1 MIRALFI
8 GFILVLLQVTLAKAE
23 KVRLAVTS
31 SFHNSGLS
39 DHLIPHIETDLEID
53 IQIIVVG
60 TGQAIKLGEN
70 GDVDAILVHSKPD
83 EEEFVK
89 TGFGKHRREIMFN
102 DYVVVGPTNDPAQIA
117 SSENLLEVFKRLS
130 EAKVGFVS
138 RGDFSGT
145 HKKEIEIWDKIIFNP
160 KDIGPHYI
168 SVGSSMGKALNI
180 AVAFDAYILSDK
192 ATWLNHKN
200 KGNLEIQFEGDL
212 LLHNQYSF
220 LPISKTKHSHV
231 ESQLVKKIEGWLVS
245 EKAKK
250 LINSYLIEDQQ
261 VFTFN
266 AE

>member
-1 MIRALFI
+1 M
-8 GFILVLLQVTLAKAE
+8 AE

-39 DHLIPHIETDLEID
+39 EHLIPHLETDLEID
-53 IQIIVVG
+53 IQLIVVG
-60 TGQAIKLGEN
+60 TGQAIKLGKN

-89 TGFGKHRREIMFN
+89 TGFANHRREIMFN
-102 DYVVVGPTNDPAQIA
+102 EYVVLGPTDDPAQIKFA
-117 SSENLLEVFKRLS
+117 DNLREAFRNLS
-130 EAKVGFVS
+130 KAKTEFVS
-138 RGDFSGT
+138 RGDLSGT
-145 HKKEIEIWDKIIFNP
+145 HKKEMEIWKEINFDP
-160 KDIGPHYI
+160 KKFSTKYI
-168 SVGSSMGKALNI
+168 SVGSNMGKAINI

-220 LPISKTKHSHV
+220 LPINKDKHSHV
-231 ESQLVKKIEGWLVS
+231 ESKLVKRIEEWLVS
-245 EKAKK
+245 ERAKK
-250 LINSYLIEDQQ
+250 LINSYIIDEEQ

-266 AE
+266 AK

>member
-1 MIRALFI
+1 M
-8 GFILVLLQVTLAKAE
+8 LVLLQVTSAVAE

-53 IQIIVVG
+53 IQLIVVG

-89 TGFGKHRREIMFN
+89 TGFAKHRREIMFN
-102 DYVVVGPTNDPAQIA
+102 EYVIVGPSSDPAQIA
-117 SSENLLEVFKRLS
+117 SAGNLLDAFDKLS
-130 EAKVGFVS
+130 KSKVNFVS

-145 HKKEIEIWDKIIFNP
+145 HKKEIEIWSKITFDP
-160 KDIGPHYI
+160 KDIGTQYI
-168 SVGSSMGKALNI
+168 SVGSSMGKAINI
-180 AVAFDAYILSDK
+180 AAAFDAYILSDK

-200 KGNLEIQFEGDL
+200 KGNLSIQFEGDQ

-220 LPISKTKHSHV
+220 LPINKNRHSHV
-231 ESQLVKKIEGWLVS
+231 ESKLVEKIEEWLTS

-250 LINSYLIEDQQ
+250 LINSYIIENMQ
-261 VFTFN
+261 VFNFN
-266 AE
+266 AN

>member
-1 MIRALFI
+1 MIRALLI
-8 GFILVLLQVTLAKAE
+8 GLMLVLLQVTSAMAG

-39 DHLIPHIETDLEID
+39 DHLIPHIEADLEID
-53 IQIIVVG
+53 IQLIVVG

-89 TGFGKHRREIMFN
+89 TGFAKHRREIMFN
-102 DYVVVGPTNDPAQIA
+102 EYVIVGPSSDPAQVA
-117 SSENLLEVFKRLS
+117 SAKNLLDIFHKLS
-130 EAKVGFVS
+130 KAKVNFVS

-145 HKKEIEIWDKIIFNP
+145 HKKEIEIWRKIIFDP
-160 KDIGPHYI
+160 KDIGTRYI
-168 SVGSSMGKALNI
+168 SVGSSMGKAINI

-200 KGNLEIQFEGDL
+200 KGNLAIQFEGDQ

-220 LPISKTKHSHV
+220 LPINKKRHSHV
-231 ESQLVKKIEGWLVS
+231 ESKLVEKIEEWLTS
-245 EKAKK
+245 EKAKN
-250 LINSYLIEDQQ
+250 LINSYIIENTQ

-266 AE
+266 AN

>member
-1 MIRALFI
+1 MTRALLISFM
-8 GFILVLLQVTLAKAE
+8 LALLSATSAIAE

-39 DHLIPHIETDLEID
+39 DHLIPHIEADLEID
-53 IQIIVVG
+53 IQLIVVG

-102 DYVVVGPTNDPAQIA
+102 EYVVVGPINDPAQIA
-117 SSENLLEVFKRLS
+117 SAENLLEVFKRLS

-145 HKKEIEIWDKIIFNP
+145 HKKEIEIWNKIIFNP
-160 KDIGPHYI
+160 KDIGPQYI
-168 SVGSSMGKALNI
+168 SVGSSMGKAINI

-200 KGNLEIQFEGDL
+200 KGNLAIQFEGDQ

-220 LPISKTKHSHV
+220 LPINKNMHSHV
-231 ESQLVKKIEGWLVS
+231 ESELVEKIEEWLTS
-245 EKAKK
+245 EKAKN
-250 LINSYLIEDQQ
+250 LINSYIIENTQ
-261 VFTFN
+261 VFIFN
-266 AE
+266 AN

>member
-1 MIRALFI
+1 MRALLICFMLI
-8 GFILVLLQVTLAKAE
+8 LLQVNSALAKE
-23 KVRLAVTS
+23 VKLAVTS

-39 DHLIPHIETDLEID
+39 DHLIPHLETDLEID
-53 IQIIVVG
+53 LQLIVVG
-60 TGQAIKLGEN
+60 TGQALKLGEN

-83 EEEFVK
+83 EEKFVK
-89 TGFGKHRREIMFN
+89 TGFAKYRREIMFN
-102 DYVVVGPTNDPAQIA
+102 EYVILGPTNDPAKIKF
-117 SSENLLEVFKRLS
+117 SDNLLEAFRNLS
-130 EAKVGFVS
+130 KANTKFVS
-138 RGDFSGT
+138 RGDLSGT
-145 HKKEIEIWDKIIFNP
+145 HKKEIEIWEKINFNP
-160 KDIGPHYI
+160 KKIGTKYI
-168 SVGSSMGKALNI
+168 SVGSTMGKAINI

-250 LINSYLIEDQQ
+250 LINSYIIDDQQ
-261 VFTFN
+261 VFIFN

>member
-1 MIRALFI
+1 MIRALLI
-8 GFILVLLQVTLAKAE
+8 GLMLVLLQVTSAMAG

-39 DHLIPHIETDLEID
+39 DHLIPHIEADLEID
-53 IQIIVVG
+53 IQLIVVG

-89 TGFGKHRREIMFN
+89 TGFAKHRREIMFN
-102 DYVVVGPTNDPAQIA
+102 EYVIVGPSSDPAQIA
-117 SSENLLEVFKRLS
+117 SAGNLVDAFHKLS
-130 EAKVGFVS
+130 KSKVNFVS

-145 HKKEIEIWDKIIFNP
+145 HKKEIEIWSKITFDP
-160 KDIGPHYI
+160 KDIGAQYI
-168 SVGSSMGKALNI
+168 SVGSSMGKAINI
-180 AVAFDAYILSDK
+180 AAAFDAYILSDK

-200 KGNLEIQFEGDL
+200 KGNLSIQFEGDQ

-220 LPISKTKHSHV
+220 LPINKNRHSHV
-231 ESQLVKKIEGWLVS
+231 ESKLVEKIEEWLTS
-245 EKAKK
+245 EKAKN
-250 LINSYLIEDQQ
+250 LINSYIIENTR

-266 AE
+266 AN

>member
-1 MIRALFI
+1 MMRALLICFMLI
-8 GFILVLLQVTLAKAE
+8 LLQATSAMAG

-39 DHLIPHIETDLEID
+39 DHLIPHLETDLEID
-53 IQIIVVG
+53 IQLIVVG
-60 TGQAIKLGEN
+60 TGQAIKIGKN

-89 TGFGKHRREIMFN
+89 TGFAKYRREIMFN
-102 DYVVVGPTNDPAQIA
+102 EYVVVGPASDPAQIVSA
-117 SSENLLEVFKRLS
+117 GDLLEVFKRLS
-130 EAKVGFVS
+130 EAKVSFVS

-145 HKKEIEIWDKIIFNP
+145 HKKEIEIWNKIIFDPN
-160 KDIGPHYI
+160 DLGRQYI
-168 SVGSSMGKALNI
+168 SVGSSMGKAINI

-200 KGNLEIQFEGDL
+200 KGTLAIQFEGDR

-220 LPISKTKHSHV
+220 LPINENMHSHIKGKLV
-231 ESQLVKKIEGWLVS
+231 EKIEEWLIS
-245 EKAKK
+245 EKSKN
-250 LINSYLIEDQQ
+250 LINSYVIENKQ

-266 AE
+266 AN

>member
-1 MIRALFI
+1 MKQALLISFM
-8 GFILVLLQVTLAKAE
+8 LALLPATSAIAE

-39 DHLIPHIETDLEID
+39 DHIIPHIETDLEID
-53 IQIIVVG
+53 IQLIVVG
-60 TGQAIKLGEN
+60 TGQAIKLGKN

-102 DYVVVGPTNDPAQIA
+102 EYVVVGPASDPAQIA
-117 SSENLLEVFKRLS
+117 SAENLLEVFKRLS
-130 EAKVGFVS
+130 KAKVSFIS

-145 HKKEIEIWDKIIFNP
+145 HKKEIEIWNKIIFDP
-160 KDIGPHYI
+160 KDMGPQYI
-168 SVGSSMGKALNI
+168 SVGSSMGKAINI

-200 KGNLEIQFEGDL
+200 KGNLAIQFEGDQ

-220 LPISKTKHSHV
+220 LPINKNRHSHV
-231 ESQLVKKIEGWLVS
+231 ESKLVEKIEEWLTS

-250 LINSYLIEDQQ
+250 LINSYIIENTQ

-266 AE
+266 AN